1 MISFAARLHE
11 LPTPV
16 WIAMAMI
23 GFVAWWPLGLAIL
36 AYLIWSRNMGCCGF
50 GLGFGHEQERTER
63 VAPWGRSSQPPTSG
77 NQAFDD
83 YRAETLRRLE
93 EDQRSFQDFLRRL
106 RSAKDKAEFDQFM
119 TERQD
124 RAQTASPHPQSP

>member
-1 MISFAARLHE
+1 MIAFATKLNE

-16 WIAMAMI
+16 WLAMAMI
-23 GFVAWWPLGLAIL
+23 GFFVWWPLGLAIL
-36 AYLIWSRNMGCCGF
+36 AYLIWSGNMGCCGF
-50 GLGFGHEQERTER
+50 GFGHEQERTGR
-63 VAPWGRSSQPPTSG
+63 VAPPWGWQSQPHTSG

-93 EDQRSFQDFLRRL
+93 EDQRNFQDFLRRL

-119 TERQD
+119 TERQG
-124 RAQTASPHPQSP
+124 RAPTASPHPQSS